1 MRMDRDG
8 TINSVDSVQHTEG
21 MDKEPMDREAR
32 LGGAMEALGIDIGGS
47 GIKGAPVDT
56 TTGRLLT
63 ERFRIPTPQP
73 ATPAAMIDVA
83 AQVVRRF
90 AWAGPIGC
98 GFPAVIRGGTVHT
111 AANIDTSWIGVRIED
126 ELAKI
131 IGTPVKVLNDAD
143 AAGMAEMRWGAG
155 QNRTGVVLILTFGT
169 GIGSALFVDGR
180 LVPNTEFGHIEIR
193 GREGEHRASD
203 AVRERKQLSWKQWA
217 KRVNEYLDYMERLV
231 WPDLII
237 IGGGASADA
246 AKFLP
251 LLETRAEIVPA
262 QLLNNAGIAGAALA
276 TVLASST
283 TGT

>member
-1 MRMDRDG
+1 
-8 TINSVDSVQHTEG
+8 
-21 MDKEPMDREAR
+21 
-32 LGGAMEALGIDIGGS
+32 MEALGIDIGGS
-47 GIKGAPVDT
+47 GIKGARVDT

-73 ATPAAMIDVA
+73 ATPAEMIDVA

-111 AANIDTSWIGVRIED
+111 AANIDASWIGVRIED
-126 ELAKI
+126 ELAKV

-143 AAGMAEMRWGAG
+143 AAGLAEMRWGAG
-155 QNRTGVVLILTFGT
+155 RNRDGVVLILTFGT
-169 GIGSALFVDGR
+169 GIGSALFVDGQ

-237 IGGGASADA
+237 IGGGASSDA

-251 LLETRAEIVPA
+251 LLATRAEIVPA
-262 QLLNNAGIAGAALA
+262 QLLNNAGTAGAALA
-276 TVLASST
+276 AVLASSMA
-283 TGT
+283 GT